1 MWLDDQWDRILG
13 GWRGY
18 GTYGAIV
25 EPPKDEVVV
34 PLNRHGVCFRCAV
47 GFEVVAAVLERDT
60 VSALELLVVPL
71 RDFGV
76 CEQGVVATG
85 EASLHTLSDI
95 VVERKVS
102 AKGVVRVLPVAV
114 LRFVDRLIMI
124 SNPIA
129 A

>member
-1 MWLDDQWDRILG
+1 MENYSTHR
-13 GWRGY
+13 
-18 GTYGAIV
+18 AMV
-25 EPPKDEVVV
+25 KPPKDKVVV

-47 GFEVVAAVLERDT
+47 GFEVVAAVFERDT
-60 VSALELLVVPL
+60 VFALELLMVPL

-76 CEQGVVATG
+76 CKQSVVATG
-85 EASLHTLSDI
+85 EASLNTLSD
-95 VVERKVS
+95 VVVKRKVS
-102 AKGVVRVLPVAV
+102 SEGVVRVLPVAI